1 MIAQNLVEEVRRLL
15 ETGKYSQR
23 EIARRTQVS
32 RGTVSAIASGK
43 RRNRVP
49 VPKVQPW
56 EMEGPIKRCP
66 ICGGLVHTPCRLCE
80 ARRQVAADKKAF
92 KENNDPFPETPKK
105 IFWNLEL
112 EGEDRERYEEVRRC
126 HVLRGETGEK
136 PVSDLVYE
144 EPDEWDVIA
153 ERSFEDYLDCLV

>member
-15 ETGKYSQR
+15 DTGKYSQR

-43 RRNRVP
+43 RTNRVP

-56 EMEGPIKRCP
+56 ELEGPIKRCP
-66 ICGGLVHTPCRLCE
+66 TCGGLVHTPCRLCE
-80 ARRQVAADKKAF
+80 TRREIAADKNAF
-92 KENNDPFPETPKK
+92 KENNDPFPEITKK
-105 IFWNLEL
+105 GSWDLEL
-112 EGEDRERYEEVRRC
+112 EGEDRDRYEEVRRRRI
-126 HVLRGETGEK
+126 LQGETDEK

-144 EPDEWDVIA
+144 EPDEWDAVT